1 MSDKS
6 PTTNKVVDTNQVV
19 GQIFG
24 VYSNGNSITQNS
36 NDVVVYD
43 MDRYKYLYAIQ
54 GDGDIM
60 KSETLK
66 RYKVSESELLKALG
80 IEGKL
85 SFITTN
91 MDDSIIIEVLVGQD
105 GVE

>member
-1 MSDKS
+1 
-6 PTTNKVVDTNQVV
+6 
-19 GQIFG
+19 
-24 VYSNGNSITQNS
+24 
-36 NDVVVYD
+36 
-43 MDRYKYLYAIQ
+43 
-54 GDGDIM
+54 M

-91 MDDSIIIEVLVGQD
+91 MDDSIIIEVLVDQD